1 MSDDN
6 KLVKAIKEK
15 GKSLEAEMSFFDHL
29 EALRW
34 HLIRAA
40 ISVVVFTI
48 LAFVKYN
55 FIFETFIMGPFRPD
69 FWTYRMMC
77 KLGDSFCITKPFN
90 AEIINTEVAGQFMLM
105 INSSVLIGIILSV
118 PYILWEIWR
127 FIKPALLEKERK
139 AASGFVLYAS
149 ALFLIGILFGYY
161 VIAPESIAF
170 LANYSVSSTI
180 KNEFTVSSYLS
191 MVATITLILG
201 IVFELPIFIYILA
214 SIGILTG
221 TFMKR
226 TRRYA
231 VVILL
236 IVGAIISPS
245 PDFMTTMIA
254 TVPLFALYEVGI
266 VVASVV
272 EKRREKAHDELMNS

>member
-6 KLVKAIKEK
+6 KLVKAIKDK

-40 ISVVVFTI
+40 IAVVV
-48 LAFVKYN
+48 LALVAFFNYDY
-55 FIFETFIMGPFRPD
+55 IFNNYIMGPFRPD

-77 KLGDSFCITKPFN
+77 KLGEGFCITKFN
-90 AEIINTEVAGQFMLM
+90 AVIINTEVAGQFMLQ
-105 INSSVLIGIILSV
+105 INSSVLIGIILSI

-139 AASGFVLYAS
+139 AASGFVFYAS
-149 ALFLIGILFGYY
+149 MLFLLGILFGYY

-170 LANYSVSSTI
+170 LANYEVSDTI

-191 MVATITLILG
+191 MVATITLIIG

-245 PDFMTTMIA
+245 PDFLTTMIA
-254 TVPLFALYEVGI
+254 TLPLFVLYEVGI

-272 EKRREKAHDELMNS
+272 EKRRARAHDELMNS

>member
-1 MSDDN
+1 MSEDN
-6 KLVKAIKEK
+6 KLVKAIKDK

-40 ISVVVFTI
+40 IAVVV
-48 LAFVKYN
+48 LALVAFLNYHY
-55 FIFETFIMGPFRPD
+55 IFNTYIMGPFRPD

-77 KLGDSFCITKPFN
+77 KLGEGFCITKFN
-90 AEIINTEVAGQFMLM
+90 ADIINTEVAGQFMLQ

-139 AASGFVLYAS
+139 AASGFVFYAS
-149 ALFLIGILFGYY
+149 MLFLLGILFGYY

-170 LANYSVSSTI
+170 LANYEVSDTI

-191 MVATITLILG
+191 MVATITLIIG

-245 PDFMTTMIA
+245 PDFLTTMIA
-254 TVPLFALYEVGI
+254 TLPLFALYEVGI

-272 EKRREKAHDELMNS
+272 ERRRAKAHDELMNS

>member
-6 KLVKAIKEK
+6 KLVKAIKDK

-40 ISVVVFTI
+40 IAIVVFA
-48 LAFVKYN
+48 LVAFLNYHY
-55 FIFETFIMGPFRPD
+55 IFNTYIMGPFRPD

-77 KLGDSFCITKPFN
+77 KLGEGFCITKFN
-90 AEIINTEVAGQFMLM
+90 ATIINTEVAGQFMLQ
-105 INSSVLIGIILSV
+105 INSSVLIGIILSI

-139 AASGFVLYAS
+139 AASGFVFYAS
-149 ALFLIGILFGYY
+149 MLFLLGVLFGYY

-170 LANYSVSSTI
+170 LANYEVSDTI
-180 KNEFTVSSYLS
+180 RNEFTVSSYLS
-191 MVATITLILG
+191 MVATITLIIG
-201 IVFELPIFIYILA
+201 IVFELPIVIYILA

-231 VVILL
+231 IVILL

-245 PDFMTTMIA
+245 PDFLTTMIA
-254 TVPLFALYEVGI
+254 TLPLFVLYEVGI

-272 EKRREKAHDELMNS
+272 EKRRAKAHDELMNS